1 MWYTYGIHSS
11 ISFVHMYVYIYVF
24 ICDILYINGIH
35 ACSMWYVRVCLIY
48 VICAHFIWYT
58 LFTTRTCAY
67 SITPWFS
74 CAVFVKKR
82 YGRCGGMWWEKT
94 DAFQALF
101 REVAHGFTSPA
112 RCIPMNRGGP
122 LKEKMKEKQLEERR
136 FKKDDEIVSYH
147 QSATQRNQ
155 DENRDHHFLLNI
167 LQWLPFPRTQVH
179 PVSASI

>member
-1 MWYTYGIHSS
+1 MYYFVIFS
-11 ISFVHMYVYIYVF
+11 ISMAYMHVVCDMLEYVWY
-24 ICDILYINGIH
+24 
-35 ACSMWYVRVCLIY
+35 MWYVYTLY
-48 VICAHFIWYT
+48 GTHT

-82 YGRCGGMWWEKT
+82 YCRCGGMWWEKT